1 MLGAFSVAK
10 FAAQLVTTL
19 GAAKVVSEV
28 VKNNVAIPTTIVNK
42 TLVWSGSTAIGLLVA
57 DKSAEHV
64 GTMIDT
70 VASKVTNRQDEAA
83 TETEKVES

>member
-28 VKNNVAIPTTIVNK
+28 VKSNVTVPTTVVNK
-42 TLVWSGSTAIGLLVA
+42 ALVWTGSTAIGLLVA

-64 GTMIDT
+64 GDMIDS
-70 VASKVTNRQDEAA
+70 VASKVTNRQDETAA
-83 TETEKVES
+83 ETEVVES